1 MRVRRPTLAA
11 AQIVREDGA
20 HAPIDAAVELEEVR
34 MLGECRR
41 KLNEAGHPVH
51 VITLIDVA
59 QRLVVD
65 ELDAI
70 PLSKV
75 ESVTQTTR
83 RSSLSGRSSPTISVS
98 ILATVGPLGTLAPY
112 LQASQAGFLP
122 EKKRENCSKILGVL
136 SCLASLDKFKF
147 GAFL

>member
-75 ESVTQTTR
+75 ESVTQST
-83 RSSLSGRSSPTISVS
+83 SPTISVS
-98 ILATVGPLGTLAPY
+98 ILATVGPLGTLAPE
-112 LQASQAGFLP
+112 LQASQAGFLT
-122 EKKRENCSKILGVL
+122 ESKKAG
-136 SCLASLDKFKF
+136 KFF
-147 GAFL
+147 QNSWSTFQPG